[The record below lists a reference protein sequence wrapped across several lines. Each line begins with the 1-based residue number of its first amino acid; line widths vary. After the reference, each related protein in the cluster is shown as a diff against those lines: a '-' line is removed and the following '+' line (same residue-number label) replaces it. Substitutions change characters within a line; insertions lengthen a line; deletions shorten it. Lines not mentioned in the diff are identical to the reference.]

1 MSQTYDEW
9 LEEQQLKGQGNQPV
23 EGNQNRRRGERKK
36 KEDNGGSDNGGDS
49 GGNSGSNNGES
60 SDTDPRISAAMTL
73 SKTLAEQSGARIK
86 YQGKQVQGKKVS
98 SNDEGLNSSMDIT
111 TFSNAHGTRNK
122 SNTGPDMKDFNVQDL
137 QLTPAE
143 KRKLK
148 QYNSYNVG

>member
-1 MSQTYDEW
+1 MYGASVTPLQDE
-9 LEEQQLKGQGNQPV
+9 EEK
-23 EGNQNRRRGERKK
+23 EKK
-36 KEDNGGSDNGGDS
+36 KEKEDNGGSDNGGDNDKKE
-49 GGNSGSNNGES
+49 GDTENP
-60 SDTDPRISAAMTL
+60 DTDPRISAAITL
-73 SKTLAEQSGARIK
+73 SKTLADQSGAKIK

-122 SNTGPDMKDFNVQDL
+122 SNTGPDMKDFNVKDL

-143 KRKLK
+143 RRKLK